1 MFVLFVVSSVVLV
14 SDVVVVVSVETLRH
28 FAACAPVVTLLLIEL
43 PPLSLSPLCTQSA
56 TNCASE
62 SSGNP
67 VCTGFKYK
75 HEDEELFAAALITP
89 PETSVFPTA
98 VLLPQT

>member
-1 MFVLFVVSSVVLV
+1 MLFVVSSVVIM
-14 SDVVVVVSVETLRH
+14 SDVVVIVSVETLRH

-43 PPLSLSPLCTQSA
+43 PPLSLSPLRTQSA

-75 HEDEELFAAALITP
+75 HEELFAAFAAALITP

>member
-1 MFVLFVVSSVVLV
+1 M
-14 SDVVVVVSVETLRH
+14 SDVVVVVVSVGTLRH

-75 HEDEELFAAALITP
+75 HEDEELCTCGEKIDDCRDAYAHITGG
-89 PETSVFPTA
+89 A
-98 VLLPQT
+98 

>member
-1 MFVLFVVSSVVLV
+1 M
-14 SDVVVVVSVETLRH
+14 SDVVVVVVSVGTLRH